1 MTQAATT
8 LLPSLAEIE
17 EAAGIV
23 YAGMAPTAQ
32 LCWPLLNQALG
43 AEVWVKHEN
52 HAPTGAFKVRGG
64 MVYLHRLA
72 QQQPR
77 LPGVISATRGN
88 HGQSV
93 GLAARRFGIAATI
106 VVPEGNS
113 REKNAAM
120 RALGVELVEHGS
132 EFQDSRE
139 HAQLLAAQRQLHMIP
154 SFHRDLVAGV
164 STYWME
170 LFAAQPELD
179 LVLVPIG
186 QGSGMCGAV
195 AARNALGL
203 KTRIIGVV
211 SAHALAY
218 KLSFE
223 AGRKIEAPVSTRIAD
238 GVACR
243 VPDQASLEVMLSQVD
258 EVIAVTDDE
267 VMDAMKLAY
276 IATHN
281 LAEGAGACALAAALQ
296 IRSRLRG
303 RKIGVTLSG
312 GNVDHDVFARVLMR
326 AAPVAEAL
334 LAPAQV
340 LTLPQDGQ
348 RRTA

>member
-1 MTQAATT
+1 MTNAAAE
-8 LLPSLAEIE
+8 LLPSRTDIE
-17 EAAGIV
+17 QAAKVV
-23 YAGMAPTAQ
+23 YGAMAPTPQ
-32 LCWPLLNQALG
+32 LSWPLLNQALG
-43 AEVWVKHEN
+43 AQVWVKHEN

-64 MVYLHRLA
+64 MVYLDKLA
-72 QQQPR
+72 RRQPQVR
-77 LPGVISATRGN
+77 GVISATRGN

-93 GLAARRFGIAATI
+93 GLAASRFGLQATI
-106 VVPEGNS
+106 VVPQGNS

-120 RALGVELVEHGS
+120 RALGVSLVEYGS
-132 EFQDSRE
+132 EFQESRE
-139 HAQLLAAQRQLHMIP
+139 HAQQLAQEQQLHMIP

-170 LFAAQPELD
+170 LLAAQPDLD
-179 LVLVPIG
+179 AVLVPIG

-203 KTRIIGVV
+203 KTRVIGVV

-223 AGRKIEAPVSTRIAD
+223 QGAKVESPVSTRIAD

-243 VPDQASLEVMLSQVD
+243 VPDEASLAVLRAEVD

-267 VMDAMKLAY
+267 VMDAMKMFF

-281 LAEGAGACALAAALQ
+281 VAEGAGACALAAALQ
-296 IRSRLRG
+296 IRARLQG

-312 GNVDHDVFARVLMR
+312 GNVDHDVFARVLLR
-326 AAPVAEAL
+326 ETAFDLENSAPVL
-334 LAPAQV
+334 QLA
-340 LTLPQDGQ
+340 Q
-348 RRTA
+348 RRVA